1 MLLSERDACLI
12 IKFLGDLLL
21 LEYIHLT
28 ISHTVAQNLR
38 SFFCPWKHGTTLNI
52 KTEKLSLLMH
62 SSVMKIKGNN

>member
-38 SFFCPWKHGTTLNI
+38 SLFCPWKHGTTLNT
-52 KTEKLSLLMH
+52 KTEKRSLLMH
-62 SSVMKIKGNN
+62 SSVMKIKGNS